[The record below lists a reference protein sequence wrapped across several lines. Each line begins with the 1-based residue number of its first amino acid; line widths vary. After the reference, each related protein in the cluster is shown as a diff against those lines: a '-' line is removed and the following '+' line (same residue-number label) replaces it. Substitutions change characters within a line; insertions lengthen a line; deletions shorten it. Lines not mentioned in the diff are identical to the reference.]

1 MEVDGGAE
9 EWLRLQSPLGV
20 GVSISQI
27 TGREFATKF
36 ALRPEQF
43 AWFLGAGASASARI
57 PTGYDMITDFK
68 ATLFCQGSG
77 TLRREMDPSDPIWK
91 ARIDLFLSQQSTLPA
106 AGDPTEYARAFEAV
120 YPSVEDRRTYIAQKV
135 QQGRPSFAHR
145 VLACML
151 VTGKVPCV
159 FTTNFDNLV
168 ESATTIAR
176 SKVDPDKHK
185 DMTVAAIDSAER
197 AARCVR
203 ENDWPLLAKIHG
215 DFQSVDLKNTE
226 KELATQDE
234 EMRKV
239 LVTCAGRFALVVVGY
254 SGRDASVMRALAEAL
269 AVDNA
274 YPGGIYW
281 MTRSPAT
288 LLPAV
293 RGLLEAAVARGINA
307 HLLVVDTFDEL
318 AGDLADVLSFEDVL
332 EQHIHEAGPSKSVV
346 PVPLPTNEA
355 RQDPILRCSALRV
368 TQMPTVARRISLKKP
383 VSIVDVRGLLRA
395 AKVGGS
401 IAAAGKDL
409 AAFGNDEN
417 LLAALA
423 PLEPS
428 LAGEIPLEPDRDS
441 WALGL
446 LYDAFVRA
454 ICRGRPLHARLRS
467 KGHRVVVA
475 GDFPDEENERR
486 VKRLKA
492 LGQLKEA
499 YGDPLYGRVT
509 TLDLPFN
516 EALDLRLE
524 QINGAWWCVF
534 DAFTHVDLPER
545 EVSSESEAIAFRVNP
560 AADWLRERWAQRYN
574 RKWSSIIAAWSQL
587 LSGEARACW
596 LKDGEGV
603 DAIFQVGSVSAWSRP
618 SHDHAYFHRSAR

>member
-1 MEVDGGAE
+1 LARATGSDVE
-9 EWLRLQSPLGV
+9 
-20 GVSISQI
+20 ISQI
-27 TGREFATKF
+27 TGRQFAAKF

-77 TLRREMDPSDPIWK
+77 TPRREIDPSDPMWK
-91 ARIDLFLSQQSTLPA
+91 ARIDQFISQQGTLPPP
-106 AGDPTEYARAFEAV
+106 GDPAEYARAFEAV

-135 QQGRPSFAHR
+135 QQGCPSFAHR

-151 VTGKVPCV
+151 ATGKTPCI

-176 SKVDPDKHK
+176 SKVDPAKHK
-185 DMTVAAIDSAER
+185 DLTVAAIDSADR

-226 KELATQDE
+226 AELAAQDSQ
-234 EMRKV
+234 MRRV
-239 LVTCAGRFALVVVGY
+239 LASCAGRFALVVVGY
-254 SGRDASVMRALAEAL
+254 SGRDVSVMEALGEAL
-269 AVDNA
+269 AVEGA

-281 MTRSPAT
+281 MTRSPAG

-293 RGLLEAAVARGINA
+293 RSFLEAAAAKGISAN
-307 HLLVVDTFDEL
+307 LLVSETFDEL
-318 AGDLADVLSFEDVL
+318 AGDLADVLTFEDAL
-332 EQHIHEAGPSKSVV
+332 EQHIQEAGPGKTVV

-355 RQDPILRCSALRV
+355 RKAPVLRCSALRV
-368 TQMPTVARRISLKKP
+368 TQIPTVTRCIRLKKP
-383 VSIVDVRGLLRA
+383 ASIIEVRGLLKA
-395 AKVGGS
+395 AKAGGS
-401 IAAAGKDL
+401 IAAAGKDF
-409 AAFGNDEN
+409 AAFGIDEKI
-417 LLAALA
+417 LSALES
-423 PLEPS
+423 LEPT
-428 LAGEIPLEPDRDS
+428 LAGEIALVPERDS

-454 ICRGRPLHARLRS
+454 VCRGRPIHARLRS

-475 GDFPDEENERR
+475 SGLPDEEDDRR
-486 VKRLKA
+486 VRRLKA
-492 LGQLKEA
+492 LAPLRSA
-499 YGDPLYGRVT
+499 YGDPLYGRVDE
-509 TLDLPFN
+509 LDFPFN

-524 QINGAWWCVF
+524 QIDGKWWCVF
-534 DAFTHVDLPER
+534 DAFTHVELPDV
-545 EVSSESEAIAFRVNP
+545 EVVPEGEQPPFRGHNP
-560 AADWLRERWAQRYN
+560 AAEWLRERWAQRYN
-574 RKWSSIIAAWSQL
+574 RKWASIITAWSEV
-587 LSGEARACW
+587 LSGEARTCW
-596 LKDGEGV
+596 LKDGEGI
-603 DAIFQVGSVSAWSRP
+603 DAVFQVGSVSAWSRP